1 MSHAR
6 PAALAAF
13 FMVLAWLPACQS
25 ERVAATAL
33 RPHPSLAAALPMPG
47 SLHVRLAPATRE
59 QRSYARFSNVTSQVF
74 HVGRELEDAALLV
87 ARRYFRDAALLT
99 PESRTHYV
107 LSIDFS
113 ARGPGNVANNEV
125 GLLATLYA
133 ADGHVLHRDVTFAT
147 TPPFGGEDRA
157 TYFNAYVDAV
167 QRFLDAAVLAK
178 RGEMELDLA
187 SRAPGRLAFEHREGE
202 LPLRVEFTGTGT
214 RVSGTGIVATARH
227 VAKDC
232 LGFARV
238 EGRQLIPMYVLDSDP
253 RSGVLMLLDAH
264 AGPAGHVQVDGGSA
278 ALQVGATI
286 NVLDHARTAVTD
298 AAVRWIAGTVRA
310 PSRTEDDPGRLLL
323 DIPLPPGSR
332 GGPAFDAEGRFVGIV
347 LNSADVAADAGPAA
361 KPSARL
367 HAAIPARAVQEML
380 DAHAAPTE
388 SEAGS
393 TDAPVPA
400 ADARAAAV
408 VRIACVE

>member
-6 PAALAAF
+6 LAALA
-13 FMVLAWLPACQS
+13 VLLVLVPWLHACQS
-25 ERVAATAL
+25 ERVDATAL

-47 SLHVRLAPATRE
+47 SLHVRIASATRE
-59 QRSYARFSNVTSQVF
+59 QRTFAQSSRVTSQVY
-74 HVGRELEDAALLV
+74 HVGRELESAALLV

-107 LSIDFS
+107 LSIDLTGK
-113 ARGPGNVANNEV
+113 GPGDVANNDV

-133 ADGHVLHRDVTFAT
+133 ADGHVLYRQVAFAS
-147 TPPFGGEDRA
+147 TPPFGGQDRA
-157 TYFNAYVDAV
+157 TYFNAYVNAV

-202 LPLRVEFTGTGT
+202 SPLRIEFSGTGM

-238 EGRQLIPMYVLDSDP
+238 EGRGLIPMHVLDSDP
-253 RSGVLMLLDAH
+253 ASGVLLLQEAA
-264 AGPAGHVQVDGGSA
+264 AGGAGHVTVGRDGA
-278 ALQVGATI
+278 TLPVGATVT
-286 NVLDHARTAVTD
+286 VLDHAHTAPLD
-298 AAVRWIAGTVRA
+298 AAARWISGTVRA
-310 PSRTEDDPGRLLL
+310 PSRAEDDPGRLLI
-323 DIPLPPGSR
+323 DVPLPAGSR
-332 GGPAFDAEGRFVGIV
+332 GGPAFDRDGRFVGIV
-347 LNSADVAADAGPAA
+347 LNSVDVAADAGPTA
-361 KPSARL
+361 KPTARL
-367 HAAIPARAVQEML
+367 HAAIPAAAVRKAL
-380 DAHAAPTE
+380 DAHVARVGPEPDGADVRV
-388 SEAGS
+388 AG
-393 TDAPVPA
+393 
-400 ADARAAAV
+400 ADARVEAA